1 MHTSLPSR
9 LGMDHASPRRRGC
22 QRSRASLGADGD
34 WAPLLAGQGLRMARR
49 VQPAAEIVAELV
61 ERLDRVISFAGP

>member
-1 MHTSLPSR
+1 V
-9 LGMDHASPRRRGC
+9 RRWR
-22 QRSRASLGADGD
+22 ADGD